1 MNHQQKGKQYMS
13 LKSTPALTYYYWK
26 FHHNL
31 WHTCN
36 KLHLTQHVKYFN
48 LVLAFNLLE
57 KHILGHWFTYMKK
70 EKCPDFNV
78 TNLQHVRGW
87 WWRDSAE
94 MCAIPMEF
102 GAWSQSYFLC
112 VGLIRVLPQYNNIK
126 NSEDTF

>member
-57 KHILGHWFTYMKK
+57 KLFISISLYVPEATDIIL
-70 EKCPDFNV
+70 
-78 TNLQHVRGW
+78 
-87 WWRDSAE
+87 
-94 MCAIPMEF
+94 
-102 GAWSQSYFLC
+102 
-112 VGLIRVLPQYNNIK
+112 
-126 NSEDTF
+126 